1 MAARAMWK
9 GFVKVSLVSFPVSL
23 YNATSSSDRISF
35 NQIHKDTKKRINLV
49 PHEPDLG
56 PVSREDLVKGYEYEK
71 GHFVVV
77 EPSEIDAIKLETTK
91 TIEIEKFVK
100 ANDIDELYM
109 DSPYYLAPN
118 GPVADEPYRV
128 FVEAMRRKKVAGI
141 ARVVLSG
148 RERIVA
154 VKPRGKGIVME
165 TLRYGSEVRSEDL
178 YFEDVGTGKVDAEML
193 KLAEQLIDQRLGE
206 FDPSEFSDRYNEAV
220 LALVKSKIAGRAFE
234 MPEAEA
240 PTAKVVSLMD
250 ALRKSVEEAEVEKK
264 PAAKSTTRRRAKKKS
279 SG

>member
-9 GFVKVSLVSFPVSL
+9 GFVKVSLVSFPISL

-71 GHFVVV
+71 GKFVVV

-100 ANDIDELYM
+100 ADDIDELYM

-220 LALVKSKIAGRAFE
+220 LELVKSKIAGRAFE
-234 MPEAEA
+234 MPEEEE

-264 PAAKSTTRRRAKKKS
+264 PAARSTTRRRAKKKS